1 MTDVVLPQAVSRA
14 LRRIR
19 GAQACL
25 LAGSQVLKKASKN
38 SDWDVFVIL
47 KDGMPGWRK
56 TWQVG
61 EDKLE
66 VFCSDR
72 RHIEKDLV
80 DEIRG
85 GRGITVHMF
94 ANGQIISDNARHD
107 LRRLTKMASRL
118 WKRGPESLSAAER
131 AFADYDIAT
140 HIQDMEDCLIDK
152 NKAFLLMNHA
162 INEFVGYYFKLSG
175 QWRPRPKDRLTVL
188 SKRSPGLHRLIMKF
202 NETGDWRK
210 KAAITISIGKLVG
223 RRFGLRLGGDLSV
236 SRGTGL
242 CVNRLS
248 IGDSPLWSSLTQ
260 CRH

>member
-1 MTDVVLPQAVSRA
+1 MTNVVLPQAVSRA

-19 GAQACL
+19 GAQAFL
-25 LAGSQVLKKASKN
+25 LAGSQALRKASKN

-94 ANGQIISDNARHD
+94 ANGQIISDNAAHD
-107 LRRLTKMASRL
+107 LCRLTRMASRL
-118 WKRGPESLSAAER
+118 WKNGPESLSAAER

-140 HIQDMEDCLIDK
+140 YIEDMED
-152 NKAFLLMNHA
+152 
-162 INEFVGYYFKLSG
+162 
-175 QWRPRPKDRLTVL
+175 
-188 SKRSPGLHRLIMKF
+188 
-202 NETGDWRK
+202 
-210 KAAITISIGKLVG
+210 
-223 RRFGLRLGGDLSV
+223 
-236 SRGTGL
+236 
-242 CVNRLS
+242 
-248 IGDSPLWSSLTQ
+248 
-260 CRH
+260 